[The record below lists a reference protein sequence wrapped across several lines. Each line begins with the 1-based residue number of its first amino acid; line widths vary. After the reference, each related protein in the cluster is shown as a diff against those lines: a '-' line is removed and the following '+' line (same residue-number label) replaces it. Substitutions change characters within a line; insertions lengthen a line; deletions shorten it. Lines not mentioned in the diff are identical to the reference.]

1 MMTTDGLGSRF
12 RIKILLNGE
21 VVPNKNTTYLTGEPG
36 EHLVSETV
44 KFYIAGEWTTGS
56 GEPFAT
62 INPAN
67 GNEIAVIGGASA
79 SDVDIAVKG
88 AQQALNNPDWRDLKP
103 HLRARFLYRM
113 GELIDADA
121 ENLSQIQMTDNGKT
135 IGESRQQIADSA
147 NCFRYY
153 ASICETLE
161 DIVTPSRGD
170 YMSMA
175 VSEPIG
181 IVGLI
186 TPWNSPALLE
196 ANKLAPALAAGNCV
210 VLKPSEVTPLIALEY
225 ARIGERAGLP
235 PGVLSVITGAS
246 DIGRLIVE
254 HTDIG
259 MISFTGG
266 PVAGKRIAASAGAL
280 LKPVVLEL
288 GGKSPNIVFADAD
301 FDAALNGVVTGIFSG
316 AGQSCV
322 AGSRVFIQRSIYDSF
337 VSALVERANELVMGP
352 PDAISTEIG
361 PLANFQHR
369 DLVHSLVTRALEQGA
384 KLLCGGEITQTGALA
399 SGAYYPATVI
409 GNVSNQSS
417 ICQEEVF
424 GPVVA
429 VLPFDDEQDLLSQ
442 ANDSVYGLASGIW
455 TNDLKRA
462 WRVARGLQAGTVW
475 INTYKQQSISTPFGG
490 YKESGLGREKGTQ
503 GIRVYMQTKA
513 IVWAN

>member
-1 MMTTDGLGSRF
+1 M
-12 RIKILLNGE
+12 
-21 VVPNKNTTYLTGEPG
+21 
-36 EHLVSETV
+36 SETL
-44 KFYIAGEWTTGS
+44 KFYSAGEWTIGS
-56 GEPFAT
+56 GKPFAT

-67 GNEIAVIGGASA
+67 GSEVAMIGGASA
-79 SDVDIAVKG
+79 TDVDNAVKC
-88 AQQALNNPDWRDLKP
+88 AQQAFNNPDLRDLKP
-103 HLRARFLYRM
+103 HLRARFLYRI
-113 GELIDADA
+113 GELIDADVDK
-121 ENLSQIQMTDNGKT
+121 LSHIQMTDNGKT
-135 IGESRQQIADSA
+135 ISECRQMIAGAA

-153 ASICETLE
+153 SGVCETLE
-161 DIVTPSRGD
+161 GIVTPSRGD
-170 YMSMA
+170 YMSVA

-196 ANKLAPALAAGNCV
+196 ANKIAPALAAGNCV
-210 VLKPSEVTPLIALEY
+210 IIKPSEVTPLIALEY
-225 ARIGERAGLP
+225 ARIGEEAGLP

-254 HTDIG
+254 HPDIG

-266 PVAGKRIAASAGAL
+266 PAAGKRIAASAGAL

-301 FDAALNGVVTGIFSG
+301 FDVALNGVVSGIFSG

-322 AGSRVFIQRSIYDSF
+322 A
-337 VSALVERANELVMGP
+337 
-352 PDAISTEIG
+352 
-361 PLANFQHR
+361 
-369 DLVHSLVTRALEQGA
+369 LVHSLVTRALEQGA
-384 KLLCGGEITQTGALA
+384 DLLCGGEIPQTGELA
-399 SGAYYPATVI
+399 SGAFYPATVI
-409 GNVSNQSS
+409 GGVCNQSS

-455 TNDLKRA
+455 TNDIKRA
-462 WRVARGLQAGTVW
+462 WRVARELQTGTVW

-503 GIRVYMQTKA
+503 GMRVYMQTKA
-513 IVWAN
+513 IVWSD

>member
-1 MMTTDGLGSRF
+1 M
-12 RIKILLNGE
+12 
-21 VVPNKNTTYLTGEPG
+21 
-36 EHLVSETV
+36 SETL
-44 KFYIAGEWTTGS
+44 KFYIAGEWTTGG
-56 GEPFAT
+56 GEPFAS

-67 GNEIAVIGGASA
+67 GSEIAMIGGAST
-79 SDVDIAVKG
+79 SDVNSAVKG
-88 AQQALNNPDWRDLKP
+88 AQQAFNNPRWRDLKP
-103 HLRARFLYRM
+103 HLRARILYRM
-113 GELIDADA
+113 GELIDVDAD
-121 ENLSQIQMTDNGKT
+121 NLSQIQMTDNGKT
-135 IGESRQQIADSA
+135 IGECRGMIADAA

-153 ASICETLE
+153 AGICETLE
-161 DIVTPSRGD
+161 DLVTPSRGD
-170 YMSMA
+170 YMSIA

-210 VLKPSEVTPLIALEY
+210 ILKPSEVTPLIALEY

-246 DIGRLIVE
+246 DIGRAIVE
-254 HTDIG
+254 HPEIG

-301 FDAALNGVVTGIFSG
+301 FDAALKGVVKGIFSG

-322 AGSRVFIQRSIYDSF
+322 AGSRVFLERAIYNRF
-337 VSALVERANELVMGP
+337 VSALVKRADELVLGP
-352 PDAISTEIG
+352 PDAESTDIG

-369 DLVHSLVTRALEQGA
+369 DLVHSHVTRAIEQGA
-384 KLLCGGEITQTGALA
+384 ELLCGGKIPKTSELK

-409 GNVSNQSS
+409 SNVTNQSS
-417 ICQEEVF
+417 ICKEEVF
-424 GPVVA
+424 GPVVV

-442 ANDSVYGLASGIW
+442 ANDSVHGLAAGIW
-455 TNDLKRA
+455 TNDQKRS
-462 WRVARGLQAGTVW
+462 WRIARGLQAGTVW

-503 GIRVYMQTKA
+503 GIRIYMQTKA
-513 IVWAN
+513 IVWAD